1 MQRIE
6 EFGAFIAGEKKYSS
20 HTLKS
25 YLQDLRDFKDYLR
38 SQYMVSNPLEIKPT
52 YIRSWLASMS
62 AAGMESSSLNRK
74 LSTLKSFFKF
84 IKGRE
89 PGMIN
94 PMRKIVSPKNKKALP
109 KFVTS
114 REMETMLVDNET
126 EAADY
131 FTELPH
137 FMVQLFYETGIRCS
151 EMASIRLQDINTA
164 GNSIK
169 VLGKGNKQRIIPVRA
184 ELMVKI
190 MRFINIRKDV
200 DNIQCDHL
208 IITPRGMKAYPKYI
222 YNLVHKVLER
232 NTSAQ
237 QKSPHVLRHTFAT
250 HLADNGAEINAIK
263 ALLGH
268 SSLKATQVYT
278 HNSIQKIREVYVL
291 AHPRA
296 QKK

>member
-1 MQRIE
+1 
-6 EFGAFIAGEKKYSS
+6 
-20 HTLKS
+20 
-25 YLQDLRDFKDYLR
+25 
-38 SQYMVSNPLEIKPT
+38 
-52 YIRSWLASMS
+52 
-62 AAGMESSSLNRK
+62 
-74 LSTLKSFFKF
+74 
-84 IKGRE
+84 
-89 PGMIN
+89 
-94 PMRKIVSPKNKKALP
+94 
-109 KFVTS
+109 
-114 REMETMLVDNET
+114 
-126 EAADY
+126 
-131 FTELPH
+131 
-137 FMVQLFYETGIRCS
+137 
-151 EMASIRLQDINTA
+151 MASIRLQDINTA